1 MKGCPVT
8 FHLALIIVALLAN
21 DVESNVHLLAVD
33 EAQAAAMR
41 SDSSA
46 PLAAIRLLDSEGTTL
61 AGACGSQTNRD
72 WAAKAFAELHYEVRG
87 SLATGIAAKYWQ
99 APSASSTLA
108 VQHIR
113 LQI

>member
-1 MKGCPVT
+1 MKRCPVSL
-8 FHLALIIVALLAN
+8 HLALIIVALFAD
-21 DVESNVHLLAVD
+21 DVKSNTQLLAVD
-33 EAQAAAMR
+33 EAQAAAIH

-46 PLAAIRLLDSEGTTL
+46 PLTAIRLLDSEGTTL

-72 WAAKAFAELHYEVRG
+72 SAAKAFAELHYEVRG
-87 SLATGIAAKYWQ
+87 SLATGIAAKHWQ
-99 APSASSTLA
+99 APSASSTLV

>member
-1 MKGCPVT
+1 MKRCPVT
-8 FHLALIIVALLAN
+8 FHLALIIVALFAG
-21 DVESNVHLLAVD
+21 DVECNVPLIAVD
-33 EAQAAAMR
+33 EAQAAAIH

-46 PLAAIRLLDSEGTTL
+46 PLTAIRLLDSEGTIL
-61 AGACGSQTNRD
+61 AGACGSRTNRD
-72 WAAKAFAELHYEVRG
+72 SAAKAFAELHHEVRG

-99 APSASSTLA
+99 APSASSTLV